1 MKEIGPSDSI
11 SLALA
16 ARREILKM
24 TSIGNASHVASAM
37 SVVDI
42 LAAIYSSVHFERE
55 NVEAVAGRN
64 RLFFSKGHA
73 TAALYAVLALKG
85 YFSVEWLE
93 RYCRD
98 GAELGGHTTYGVPG
112 VDLSTGSLG
121 HGLPF
126 GVGVALSEKRDG
138 NRSRVF
144 VVLSDG
150 ELNEG
155 SNWEAFLV
163 AAHHG
168 LSNIDVFI
176 DRNRLQS
183 LTDTES
189 TLAIE
194 PLEQKLKSFGWQVV
208 TIDGHNHSELTTV
221 IERQIN
227 TGKPR
232 ATICNTVK
240 GKGVSFMENSVKW
253 HYRPPNESELT
264 AALVELELQ

>member
-1 MKEIGPSDSI
+1 
-11 SLALA
+11 
-16 ARREILKM
+16 
-24 TSIGNASHVASAM
+24 
-37 SVVDI
+37 
-42 LAAIYSSVHFERE
+42 
-55 NVEAVAGRN
+55 
-64 RLFFSKGHA
+64 
-73 TAALYAVLALKG
+73 
-85 YFSVEWLE
+85 
-93 RYCRD
+93 
-98 GAELGGHTTYGVPG
+98 VPG
-112 VDLSTGSLG
+112 VELSTGSLG

-221 IERQIN
+221 IERQPN

-232 ATICNTVK
+232 ATIYNTVK
-240 GKGVSFMENSVKW
+240 GQGVSFMENSV
-253 HYRPPNESELT
+253 T
-264 AALVELELQ
+264 